1 MPPLSLVLDH
11 KGIYFDPK
19 RSGDFDC
26 QQPAP
31 TSTGAAE
38 LQNRLITGG
47 ISNYN
52 PRQSAALSL
61 RPCRRVLVPGQVND
75 DALIHLGT
83 RNICTNL
90 ALLRRTH
97 EQNPDAI
104 LVYKRHPDVKV
115 GLQPSALSEEA
126 QYYDII
132 AADHDTISSKVRG
145 MKFGR

>member
-1 MPPLSLVLDH
+1 M
-11 KGIYFDPK
+11 
-19 RSGDFDC
+19 
-26 QQPAP
+26 
-31 TSTGAAE
+31 AAFF
-38 LQNRLITGG
+38 I
-47 ISNYN
+47 
-52 PRQSAALSL
+52 
-61 RPCRRVLVPGQVND
+61 LVPGQVND

-104 LVYKRHPDVKV
+104 RVYKRHPDVKV
-115 GLQPSALSEEA
+115 ELQPSALSEEA

-132 AADHDTISSKVRG
+132 AADYETISSKVRG

>member
-1 MPPLSLVLDH
+1 MTPSDLETLIANSLHLH
-11 KGIYFDPK
+11 PQERQSCKIG
-19 RSGDFDC
+19 
-26 QQPAP
+26 
-31 TSTGAAE
+31 
-38 LQNRLITGG
+38 ITGG

-61 RPCRRVLVPGQVND
+61 RPCRRILVPGQVND